1 MQQKTKSKIILLI
14 LLFSFPQLFF
24 TPISNLRNNLIP
36 PSLAEEDCI
45 DAWIIV
51 CGDRSD
57 HHLSSQIWLT
67 SQWVYHQVQ
76 ACGIDETDIYYIV
89 ADYDKDYTAFED
101 NITSDASLE
110 YAFQT
115 WAPSKVGENGLLG
128 VYMVSH
134 GGSNSMA
141 ITPHGSYT
149 AAELDD
155 DLDAFEAASGCD
167 RMLVI
172 YEACSAGTFLDEP
185 SDDNRII
192 ITSTAPDLSSSLSP
206 TPPNR
211 AMFADNFFPS
221 LVAGNSVGQA
231 FVDANNAIIA
241 LGYGDGQKPH
251 VEDNHDAVGHPVN
264 PWGFLPHNGDGI
276 DANNLYIC
284 GPCQEIYILP
294 PFYFKIPIKKWIPW
308 DQVVVTVP
316 VNVQIENTTVID
328 SAHVRVVPSNWEPPI
343 PIDPEAMGGWDQ
355 AEDTYRFP
363 LTLDPTGSGN
373 WTGMIELFSPE
384 RGDYHM
390 TFIVEDVDGYRGPV
404 VPTQLGINDDGE
416 PPQDTVDPTVTI
428 TTPYTGEIITEPTT
442 IIAIGADDNSGL
454 EDIQLLINGDLVK
467 TSVMPDYLPYPE
479 LTYTLDPSAYGNGV
493 LNITAIATDKEGN
506 TASVSTMVTVE
517 GNPRIPGY
525 SMWVLVSTISLGLI
539 AIYILVKRKL
549 K

>member
-14 LLFSFPQLFF
+14 LLFSFPQLSSI
-24 TPISNLRNNLIP
+24 PLSNLSSVILS
-36 PSLAEEDCI
+36 PSLAEEDCV

-57 HHLSSQIWLT
+57 HHLNAQIWLT

-76 ACGIDETDIYYIV
+76 ACGVDEADIYYIV
-89 ADYDKDYTAFED
+89 ADIAKDYTAFED

-110 YAFQT
+110 YAFRT
-115 WAPSKVGENGLLG
+115 WAPTKVGENGLLG

-134 GGSNSMA
+134 GGSNSMSM
-141 ITPHGSYT
+141 TPETYT
-149 AAELDD
+149 AAELDA

-185 SDDNRII
+185 SDSNRII
-192 ITSTAPDLSSSLSP
+192 ITSSAPTQTSYLSP

-231 FVDANNAIIA
+231 FVDANNAMIA
-241 LGYGDGQKPH
+241 LGYEGTQEPY
-251 VEDNHDAVGHPVN
+251 VEDNHDTTGHPVS
-264 PWGFLPHNGDGI
+264 PWGFLPNNGDGL

-284 GPCQEIYILP
+284 GPCQDIFILP
-294 PFYFKIPIKKWIPW
+294 PFYLKIPIKQWFPW
-308 DQVVVTVP
+308 DQVVVTIP
-316 VNVQIENTTVID
+316 VNVRIENTTVID

-373 WTGMIELFSPE
+373 WTGMIELFGPD
-384 RGDYHM
+384 RGDYEM

-404 VPTQLGINDDGE
+404 AATQLGINDEGQAPE
-416 PPQDTVDPTVTI
+416 DTVDPTVTI
-428 TTPYTGEIITEPTT
+428 RAPYDGQIITEPITVV
-442 IIAIGADDNSGL
+442 ALGADDNSGL
-454 EDIQLLINGDLVK
+454 DDIQLLINGDLVETK
-467 TSVMPDYLPYPE
+467 VMPTYLPYPE
-479 LTYTLDPSAYGNGV
+479 LTYTLDPTAYGNGV

-506 TASVSTMVTVE
+506 SASFSIEVTIE
-517 GNPRIPGY
+517 NEPRIPGY
-525 SMWVLVSTISLGLI
+525 SIWMLMSVLSVGLF
-539 AIYILVKRKL
+539 AIYLYVKRKM